1 MSTKGATVPFDTEG
15 GAAIVARVTKQKS
28 ERRARLGVALLA
40 LWTLAFA
47 IATSGCGAILNN
59 DPNLRWWAFKTFGS
73 QRVCAEMLKSSVPL
87 RFQEG
92 QPITGRYFPTSCTH
106 SINDQNRSILVNVS
120 GTGYVYMPTVKR
132 VGFNLNVSVEYAF
145 DYRFEDDG
153 VWAWGKLTR
162 VAAGPEF
169 RITSV
174 ENKIAD
180 IATIMTPAGP
190 AANNVGGQVVTGF
203 LQRGFTV
210 IENDD
215 GSKEFSL
222 GILPPG
228 RHPLRPIEVDADDE
242 ALTFANE
249 TTQIAVGQRDFLGP
263 FEVADEDQA
272 IQLKGAL
279 SGNALELMV
288 YPKAIAD
295 TWREGWQNGG
305 GVTPP
310 SMPIASAALQPGPFS
325 KRFKLRPGVYYVVVD
340 NTASAGQINPPVGL
354 INIVDPTSA
363 LTYVAQLIEP

>member
-1 MSTKGATVPFDTEG
+1 MAAGTLGRTSAPAGDRKGR
-15 GAAIVARVTKQKS
+15 AAIVPGVS
-28 ERRARLGVALLA
+28 RLPRALLVV
-40 LWTLAFA
+40 WIMAFA
-47 IATSGCGAILNN
+47 IAASGCGAILNN
-59 DPNLRWWAFKTFGS
+59 DPNLRWWAFKTFGA
-73 QRVCAEMLKSSVPL
+73 QRVCPEMLKASVPL

-120 GTGYVYMPTVKR
+120 GTGYAYMPTVKR
-132 VGFNLNVSVEYAF
+132 IGFNLSVSVEYAF

-162 VAAGPEF
+162 VAAGPDF
-169 RITSV
+169 RIVSV

-180 IATIMTPAGP
+180 IATILTPAGT
-190 AANNVGGQVVTGF
+190 AANSVGGQVVTGF

-222 GILPPG
+222 GVLPPG

-249 TTQIAVGQRDFLGP
+249 TTQVAAGQRDFLGP
-263 FEVADEDQA
+263 FEVADDDQA
-272 IQLKGAL
+272 IQLKGSL
-279 SGNALELMV
+279 TGNAVELMV
-288 YPKAIAD
+288 YTKAAAD
-295 TWREGWQNGG
+295 GWREAWQQGG
-305 GVTPP
+305 GVAPM
-310 SMPIASAALQPGPFS
+310 SMPITSAPIQPGPFS

-340 NTASAGQINPPVGL
+340 NTASAGQVSPPVGL
-354 INIVDPTSA
+354 INIVDPVST